1 MPRQLAVRRSKG
13 QVVVVLNNIVHTISE
28 PAFIE
33 LMHAGLGV
41 LEAIT
46 HQRAEQQKGE
56 SA

>member
-1 MPRQLAVRRSKG
+1 MPRQLAVRRQAGK
-13 QVVVVLNNIVHTISE
+13 VVVVLNNIVHTISE

-56 SA
+56 TA

>member
-1 MPRQLAVRRSKG
+1 VPRQLAVRRSKG

-46 HQRAEQQKGE
+46 HQRAQAEKGE
-56 SA
+56 TT